1 MAAQQLL
8 PANSTP
14 LERQAAQALAQIQ
27 RVPIPLRQ
35 LCNPDTCPVELLPYL
50 AWAFSV
56 DRWDGKWSEAAKRA
70 AIRSSHY
77 IHSRKGTIGALR
89 RVVEPLGYL
98 IEVLEWWQTTPNGV
112 PGTFAIKVGVLE
124 TGITEE
130 MYQELTWLIDDARPV
145 TRHLTGLAISLET
158 TGSIHIFASTYDGDE
173 IDVYPPVLRDIEI
186 TGVIGAV
193 GREHT
198 IDTLETYPPIPGAID
213 LACYVGVAGREH
225 SIDTLDIYP

>member
-1 MAAQQLL
+1 MSAQQLL
-8 PANSTP
+8 PGNDTP
-14 LERQAAQALAQIQ
+14 LERNAAQSLAQIQ

-35 LCNPDTCPVELLPYL
+35 LCNPNTCPVDLLPYL

-56 DRWDGKWSEAAKRA
+56 DRWDSKWTEAAKRA

-112 PGTFAIKVGVLE
+112 PATFAIKVGVLE

-130 MYQELTWLIDDARPV
+130 MYEELTWLIDDAKPL

-158 TGSIHIFASTYDGDE
+158 TGLINIGACITDGDE
-173 IDVYPPVLRDIEI
+173 IDVYPPMQRDIEVSGYI
-186 TGVIGAV
+186 RLG

-198 IDTLETYPPIPGAID
+198 IDTM
-213 LACYVGVAGREH
+213 
-225 SIDTLDIYP
+225 DIYP